1 MEVEVKIRGL
11 MLDPNTNQ
19 PIVVLQD
26 LAGDRV
32 IPIWIGGAE
41 AQAIAFELEKHVPPR
56 PQTHDLMRNLVIGLN
71 ASLCKI
77 VVTELKDDS
86 FYAVLWFDRQGQIIS
101 LDSRP
106 SDAFALALRLDC
118 PMFVDESV
126 LKSSSISSQDRNAQT
141 REMLERFSD
150 EDFGPHKM

>member
-1 MEVEVKIRGL
+1 
-11 MLDPNTNQ
+11 
-19 PIVVLQD
+19 
-26 LAGDRV
+26 
-32 IPIWIGGAE
+32 
-41 AQAIAFELEKHVPPR
+41 LEKHVPPR